1 MIKNL
6 SDGAIYA
13 LMAKITAVDKEY
25 PDKLLEQMEEI
36 LGYINIAVELNAK
49 IKKFEHMDELRV
61 FMVDTLSQDF
71 CKDCGVLDNL
81 GHTCGRD
88 E

>member
-1 MIKNL
+1 MKNL

-13 LMAKITAVDKEY
+13 LMSKLTSVDKEY

-36 LGYINIAVELNAK
+36 LGYINIAVDLNAK
-49 IKKFEHMDELRV
+49 IKNFEYMDDLRV
-61 FMVDTLSQDF
+61 FIVETVAADF
-71 CKDCGVLDNL
+71 CKDCGDLTNENHRCEHV
-81 GHTCGRD
+81 